1 MAFQSFL
8 EREVS
13 EAVVSSATKYLD
25 FIIDQRWN
33 GNFDVALACR
43 ERRGAYEA
51 LIIVL
56 ADSPGKASEYVGG
69 LDFTYDD
76 WRPNR

>member
-1 MAFQSFL
+1 MTLL
-8 EREVS
+8 ERDVH

-51 LIIVL
+51 LIVVL
-56 ADSPGKASEYVGG
+56 SDNPDKASKYVDG
-69 LDFTYDD
+69 LDFTYND